1 MDILGQKYQ
10 QKYFTFTLTLDWG
23 FQLLHSNKYSQMW
36 DNRIKPINTSW
47 ENFFEKGSVC
57 FQKIL
62 KYILGITLEI
72 TQKVIWYVAFVLQCC
87 FKVF

>member
-47 ENFFEKGSVC
+47 ENFFEAPISSMKFIFNYLIS
-57 FQKIL
+57 K
-62 KYILGITLEI
+62 ENE
-72 TQKVIWYVAFVLQCC
+72 
-87 FKVF
+87 